1 MGYRDIYKE
10 SNEQA
15 EERFLLVMERIA
27 EIAEE
32 TDVPETFDDYFKKTA
47 AFLLQ
52 LKSVLEKAEAD
63 TLKDA
68 SLTECEKRN
77 AVFYDGI
84 KAENYG
90 KSYGN
95 PTYAV
100 EKLGE
105 EYGQILSALYAE
117 CRKRI
122 TDAYAAK
129 KMNVTITAELFVEIY
144 NYFEDKEGIDKTAIE
159 QAIYWYF
166 HDYSEIFIGDSV
178 RELVDSEED
187 FLYQIVMNSDLND
200 LRYLYQYGQH
210 IGKNET
216 GIAAFLNG
224 MTDEEIQAMADT
236 YTEGYRIG
244 FAATGKDLSKK
255 TTAQVRYPIGFER
268 MVRAAVKNLEKL
280 NLKVTM
286 RACSSAANKQYDYD
300 HKEDKALYYDK
311 AYVERRLEVMKTSF
325 EEMKKPANGQA
336 GPAVIE
342 VFGEIPFSPETKKEV
357 LKLDEK
363 QQQLSVYD
371 MSMSGQ
377 ITNQYIIGEERS
389 FTIIAYP
396 VPEIG
401 EKFKEIFAET
411 VKINTLDYTLYQN
424 MQQKIIDVLDQAEK
438 VHITGKNNNKTD
450 LYVSIWPLKDTTKES
465 AFENCVADVNIPVGE
480 VFTSPVLQKTE
491 GKLHVTQV
499 YLGEFLFKNLEL
511 DFENGR
517 ITAYSCTNFD
527 SEDENHKY
535 IEDNILFHH
544 KTLPM
549 GEFAIGTNT
558 TAYRMARKYQIA
570 DKLPILIAEKTGPHF
585 AVGDTC
591 YTYDEDNMT
600 YNPDGK
606 AIIARDNEISIRRKE
621 DISKAYFNCHTDI
634 TIPYDELGAITVV
647 RADGTTTDIIR
658 NGRFVVPGTEP
669 LNEPLD
675 AMEP

>member
-1 MGYRDIYKE
+1 
-10 SNEQA
+10 
-15 EERFLLVMERIA
+15 
-27 EIAEE
+27 
-32 TDVPETFDDYFKKTA
+32 
-47 AFLLQ
+47 
-52 LKSVLEKAEAD
+52 
-63 TLKDA
+63 
-68 SLTECEKRN
+68 
-77 AVFYDGI
+77 
-84 KAENYG
+84 
-90 KSYGN
+90 
-95 PTYAV
+95 
-100 EKLGE
+100 
-105 EYGQILSALYAE
+105 
-117 CRKRI
+117 
-122 TDAYAAK
+122 
-129 KMNVTITAELFVEIY
+129 MNVTITAELFVEIY

-224 MTDEEIQAMADT
+224 MSDEEIQAMADT

-325 EEMKKPANGQA
+325 EEMKKLANGQA

-342 VFGEIPFSPETKKEV
+342 VFGETPFSPETKKEV

-450 LYVSIWPLKDTTKES
+450 LYVSIWPLKDATKES

-480 VFTSPVLQKTE
+480 VFTSPVLKGTT
-491 GKLHVTQV
+491 GKLFVSQV
-499 YLGEFLFKNLEL
+499 YLNELKYLNLEI
-511 DFENGR
+511 DFEDGMIR
-517 ITAYSCTNFD
+517 DYTCTNF
-527 SEDENHKY
+527 EKEEECGKY
-535 IEDNILFHH
+535 IKENVLMNHE
-544 KTLPM
+544 TLPM

-558 TAYRMARKYQIA
+558 TAYRMARDFDIA

-591 YTYDEDNMT
+591 YSHEEDMVT

-606 AIIARDNEISIRRKE
+606 QIVARENDFSKLRSE
-621 DISKAYFNCHTDI
+621 DMSKAYFNCHTDI
-634 TIPYDELGAITVV
+634 TIPYDELDKITVI
-647 RADGTTTDIIR
+647 RKDGTTEDIISD
-658 NGRFVVPGTEP
+658 GRFVLAGIEE
-669 LNEPLD
+669 LNKPLD
-675 AMEP
+675 R

>member
-15 EERFLLVMERIA
+15 EERFSLVMERIA

-32 TDVPETFDDYFKKTA
+32 TDVPEKFDDYFKKTA

-52 LKSVLEKAEAD
+52 LKSVSEKAEAD
-63 TLKDA
+63 TLIDA

-77 AVFYDGI
+77 AVFYDDI

-122 TDAYAAK
+122 TDVYAAK

-224 MTDEEIQAMADT
+224 MSDEEIQAMADT

-325 EEMKKPANGQA
+325 EEMKKLANGQA

-401 EKFKEIFAET
+401 EKFEEIFAET
-411 VKINTLDYTLYQN
+411 VKINTLDYKKY
-424 MQQKIIDVLDQAEK
+424 QKIQQTIIDTLDTCEWVEIK
-438 VHITGKNNNKTD
+438 GKGENETD
-450 LYVSIWPLKDTTKES
+450 LLIHLHTLTDAKTQTN
-465 AFENCVADVNIPVGE
+465 FENCVADVNIPLGE
-480 VFTSPVLQKTE
+480 VFTSPVLAGT
-491 GKLHVTQV
+491 GGMLHVSKV
-499 YLGEFLFKNLEL
+499 YL
-511 DFENGR
+511 NGLQFCDLKLVFDCGQV
-517 ITAYSCTNFD
+517 IDYSCSNF
-527 SEDENHKY
+527 ETEEENRKY

-544 KTLPM
+544 PKLAM

-558 TAYRMARKYQIA
+558 TAYVAAQKYNIA
-570 DKLPILIAEKTGPHF
+570 DKLPILIAEKMGPHF

-591 YTYDEDNMT
+591 YSWSEDT
-600 YNPDGK
+600 PVYNPDGK
-606 AIIARDNEISIRRKE
+606 EIIARDNEISEMRKE
-621 DISKAYFNCHTDI
+621 DVSLAYYGCHTDI
-634 TIPYDELGAITVV
+634 TIPYEELDSICAITLGGDEILLIK
-647 RADGTTTDIIR
+647 DGK
-658 NGRFVVPGTEP
+658 FVLSGTET
-669 LNEPLD
+669 LNEPLT
-675 AMEP
+675 EIG

>member
-15 EERFLLVMERIA
+15 EERFSLVMERIA

-32 TDVPETFDDYFKKTA
+32 TDVPEKFDDYFKKTA

-52 LKSVLEKAEAD
+52 LKNVSEKAEKD

-68 SLTECEKRN
+68 SLTECEKQN
-77 AVFYDGI
+77 AGFYDDI

-90 KSYGN
+90 KSYEN

-105 EYGQILSALYAE
+105 KYGQILSALYAE

-122 TDAYAAK
+122 TDVYAAK

-166 HDYSEIFIGDSV
+166 HDYSEIFIEDSV

-224 MTDEEIQAMADT
+224 MSDEEIQAMADT

-325 EEMKKPANGQA
+325 EEMKKLANGQA

-401 EKFKEIFAET
+401 EKFEEIFAET

-438 VHITGKNNNKTD
+438 VHITGKNGNKTD
-450 LYVSIWPLKDTTKES
+450 LYVSIWPLKDATKES

-480 VFTSPVLQKTE
+480 VFTSPVLKGTT
-491 GKLHVTQV
+491 GKLFVSQV
-499 YLGEFLFKNLEL
+499 YLNELKYLNLEI
-511 DFENGR
+511 DFEDGMIR
-517 ITAYSCTNFD
+517 DYTCTNF
-527 SEDENHKY
+527 EKEEECRKY
-535 IEDNILFHH
+535 IKENVLMNHE
-544 KTLPM
+544 TLPM

-558 TAYRMARKYQIA
+558 TAYRMARDFDIA

-591 YTYDEDNMT
+591 YSHEEDMVT

-606 AIIARDNEISIRRKE
+606 QIVARENDFSKLRSE
-621 DISKAYFNCHTDI
+621 DMSKAYFNCHTDI
-634 TIPYDELGAITVV
+634 TIPYDELDKITVI
-647 RADGTTTDIIR
+647 RKDGTTEDIISD
-658 NGRFVVPGTEP
+658 GRFVLAGIEE
-669 LNEPLD
+669 LNKPLD
-675 AMEP
+675 R